1 MKVGSGALATAL
13 CLGTTAAF
21 APSAFTRSARSSV
34 GQTGR
39 LAMTFDPSAFHDL
52 PYHVETIRDAFASS
66 VLISDLDT
74 IVDVSQ
80 ASGAIAT
87 SAVENVA
94 VAAGT
99 AVAPAASEAAAAG
112 SGNGWFGFLE
122 GPIENLLQIIH
133 GVFVSVGL
141 PGAWGISII
150 AMTAFIKLL
159 TYPLTK
165 QQLESTSRMQL
176 LQPQIKELQ
185 AKYASN
191 PEVMN
196 KKISEIYQ
204 VNEVNP
210 LAGCLP
216 SIVQIPVFIG
226 LYRAV
231 LTLAKDNK
239 LDESF
244 LWLPSLEGPTYGA
257 DPTEGSAWILKNWVD
272 GVPSLGWEDTA
283 AFLTIPIFLVI
294 SQSVSMQLMA
304 PKNGQEQP
312 AFLKFLPLLIGW
324 FSLNVPA
331 ALGIYWVANNLIT
344 TALTLQIRS
353 GIPDPVTPDGGG
365 GAAVI
370 DAQATSFTPAPMR
383 EKPSGFAE
391 ESDFLGVKPI
401 TAIDADVIADVSE
414 SVTSEDAGY
423 NGPIAPSAKKKRGK
437 KRKKR
442 RS

>member
-1 MKVGSGALATAL
+1 MNPRGCAVIRFVVVFVVGTKKAVAMKVGSGALATAL

-165 QQLESTSRMQL
+165 QQLESTSRMQVS
-176 LQPQIKELQ
+176 PSSK
-185 AKYASN
+185 S
-191 PEVMN
+191 
-196 KKISEIYQ
+196 
-204 VNEVNP
+204 
-210 LAGCLP
+210 CL
-216 SIVQIPVFIG
+216 
-226 LYRAV
+226 
-231 LTLAKDNK
+231 K
-239 LDESF
+239 
-244 LWLPSLEGPTYGA
+244 
-257 DPTEGSAWILKNWVD
+257 
-272 GVPSLGWEDTA
+272 
-283 AFLTIPIFLVI
+283 
-294 SQSVSMQLMA
+294 
-304 PKNGQEQP
+304 
-312 AFLKFLPLLIGW
+312 
-324 FSLNVPA
+324 
-331 ALGIYWVANNLIT
+331 
-344 TALTLQIRS
+344 
-353 GIPDPVTPDGGG
+353 
-365 GAAVI
+365 
-370 DAQATSFTPAPMR
+370 
-383 EKPSGFAE
+383 SGFFVNTCSLQNHDMYICYCFSVAA
-391 ESDFLGVKPI
+391 SA
-401 TAIDADVIADVSE
+401 TANQ
-414 SVTSEDAGY
+414 G
-423 NGPIAPSAKKKRGK
+423 APSQVCIKSRGDE
-437 KRKKR
+437 
-442 RS
+442 